1 MTLNP
6 AQQRAVDHVDGPLLV
21 LAGAGSGK
29 TRVITHKIARLV
41 ADGRFAAHQ
50 IAAVTF
56 TNKAAREMRDRVAG
70 LVSAEAAAALRVSTF
85 HTLGLNILR
94 REYAH
99 LGYRRNF
106 TIMDAADSRKLLQ
119 DVLRRER
126 ADTEEAVAG
135 CLAAI
140 SRWKSELVDPE
151 TAESRAGDAMEAA
164 RSRQYGAYQEAL
176 RSYNALDFDDLIFQP
191 VRLLRSSESVR
202 ESWRG
207 RIRYL
212 LGDEYQDTNLAQ
224 YELMRLIVGD
234 RGCFTVVGD
243 DDQSIYAWRGARPD
257 NLQALSRDYPGLTVI
272 PLEQNYRSSRRILSA
287 ANAVIANNPHLFEKR
302 LWSDLGPG
310 DPLRVLPTR
319 DGRDEAE
326 RVAMDLQRLAAG
338 RSVRWGD
345 VAILYR
351 SNHQSRPF
359 EQALRERDIPYRVT
373 GGPSFF
379 ERAEIRD
386 LMAYMRL
393 ITNPDDDA
401 AFLRVVN
408 VPRREI
414 GATTVGRLAA
424 YAGSRSQSL
433 LAACL
438 EAGLHGALP
447 PQAVG
452 RLQGFAR
459 WVVTASD
466 RMNRGEAVT
475 EFVESLIGELNYRDW
490 LRDSARDPRQADRC
504 LENVDEL
511 IRWLR
516 ALARR
521 EMARSLP
528 ELLAH
533 LSLMDMLDRQEGEQD
548 SDAVTLMTLHAAKGL
563 EFPHVYLA
571 GMEED
576 LLPHR
581 NSQDESG
588 LEEERR
594 LAYVGITRAMRS
606 LVLSYARKRSR
617 FGEVVR
623 CEPSRFLYELPEDG
637 LIWDGRKSGL
647 SDEERRARGRET
659 LDGLRR
665 LLSES

>member
-29 TRVITHKIARLV
+29 TRVITSKIARLV
-41 ADGRFAAHQ
+41 ADGQFAPHQ

-56 TNKAAREMRDRVAG
+56 TNKAAREMRDRVAA
-70 LVSAEAAAALRVSTF
+70 LVSAEAARALRVSTF

-106 TIMDAADSRKLLQ
+106 TIMDAADSRNLLR
-119 DVLRRER
+119 DVLRRDR
-126 ADTEEAVAG
+126 ADTEEAMAG

-140 SRWKSELVDPE
+140 SRWKSELVDPAA
-151 TAESRAGDAMEAA
+151 AEARAEDALEAA
-164 RSRQYGAYQEAL
+164 WGRQYGAYQEAL

-191 VRLLRSSESVR
+191 VKLLRAHGSVL
-202 ESWRG
+202 EAWRS

-272 PLEQNYRSSRRILSA
+272 ALEQNYRSSRRILSA
-287 ANAVIANNPHLFEKR
+287 ANAVIANNSHLFEKR

-310 DPLRVLPTR
+310 EPIRVLPAR

-326 RVAMDLQRLAAG
+326 RVAMDIQRLAAG
-338 RSVRWGD
+338 RSVKWGD
-345 VAILYR
+345 LAILYR

-379 ERAEIRD
+379 ERPEIRD

-393 ITNPDDDA
+393 VTNPDDDA

-424 YAGSRSQSL
+424 YAGPRSQSL
-433 LAACL
+433 LTACL
-438 EAGLHGALP
+438 EAGLHGGMPAP
-447 PQAVG
+447 AVE

-466 RMNRGEAVT
+466 RMSRGDSVT
-475 EFVESLIGELNYRDW
+475 DFVESLIEELNYR
-490 LRDSARDPRQADRC
+490 
-504 LENVDEL
+504 
-511 IRWLR
+511 
-516 ALARR
+516 
-521 EMARSLP
+521 
-528 ELLAH
+528 
-533 LSLMDMLDRQEGEQD
+533 
-548 SDAVTLMTLHAAKGL
+548 
-563 EFPHVYLA
+563 
-571 GMEED
+571 
-576 LLPHR
+576 
-581 NSQDESG
+581 
-588 LEEERR
+588 
-594 LAYVGITRAMRS
+594 
-606 LVLSYARKRSR
+606 
-617 FGEVVR
+617 
-623 CEPSRFLYELPEDG
+623 
-637 LIWDGRKSGL
+637 
-647 SDEERRARGRET
+647 
-659 LDGLRR
+659 
-665 LLSES
+665 